1 MVTLRLPLLYHDQEV
16 VGSFPAAHN
25 YLRLDDAILKLLNVG
40 ALDSKRIVKIVRGV
54 LPGSLL
60 AKIGR
65 GNEKPE
71 SSYYF
76 LF

>member
-1 MVTLRLPLLYHDQEV
+1 MYHDQEV

-25 YLRLDDAILKLLNVG
+25 YLSLDDAILKLLNVG
-40 ALDSKRIVKIVRGV
+40 TLEIRRMAKIVRAV

-60 AKIGR
+60 AKIDW
-65 GNEKPE
+65 GNDKPE
-71 SSYYF
+71 RSYYF